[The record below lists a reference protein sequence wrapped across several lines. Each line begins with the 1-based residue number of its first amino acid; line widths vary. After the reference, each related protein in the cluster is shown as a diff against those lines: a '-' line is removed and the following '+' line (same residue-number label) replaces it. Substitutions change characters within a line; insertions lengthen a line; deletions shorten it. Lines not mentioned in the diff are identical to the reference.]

1 MPRFTKAFIGRD
13 TVYFDLFEEAGR
25 NLVQAAGLLEQMLRG
40 WPDTAA
46 LAQEIRDLEHEGDRV
61 TSELIRRL
69 NQTFVTPLD
78 REDIIALASGLDD
91 IADLVEEVAD
101 LLGLYKIEAP
111 MEQAVDLASIL
122 HAATR
127 HLCGAL
133 PRLRDFGDLSGMQ
146 EEVHRLEHDGD
157 RVTREALAA
166 LFETGIDPMTVIRW
180 KDLLER
186 LEAAIDATER
196 AANTL
201 EGVVIKNT

>member
-1 MPRFTKAFIGRD
+1 MARLTKVFTGRD
-13 TVYFDLFEEAGR
+13 TTYFDLFEEAGR

-46 LAQEIRDLEHEGDRV
+46 LAHEIRDLEHEGDRV

-91 IADLVEEVAD
+91 ITDLVEEVAD
-101 LLGLYKIEAP
+101 FLGLYKIEAP
-111 MEQAVDLASIL
+111 MEQAVELSAIL
-122 HAATR
+122 HQATR
-127 HLCGAL
+127 HICGAL
-133 PRLRDFGDLSGMQ
+133 PRLRDFGDLSAMQ
-146 EEVHRLEHDGD
+146 AEVHRLENEGD
-157 RVTREALAA
+157 RVTREAIAA

-186 LEAAIDATER
+186 LEAAVDATER

-201 EGVVIKNT
+201 EGVVIKNA